1 MDVAD
6 GSLFGQHALGY
17 TVLMYLAIL
26 LHRRIVMFGMRQQM
40 LHVLVILFVSQTIM
54 LLIRSVGGADFP
66 GVHYFVPSLLGAVLW
81 PALFALIRLPLRPR
95 SGVNAA

>member
-6 GSLFGQHALGY
+6 GSLFGQHALAY
-17 TVLMYLAIL
+17 AVLMYLSIL

-40 LHVLVILFVSQTIM
+40 LHVLVILAAGQTMM
-54 LLIRSVGGADFP
+54 LVVRMAGGADFP
-66 GVHYFVPSLLGAVLW
+66 GVQYYVPSLLGALLW

-95 SGVNAA
+95 SSADVN